1 MPSPSETAFPF
12 SVVPKFVGESWPLI
26 CGGLSG
32 FPQGL
37 TTREDGV
44 GGVSSGRL
52 SAVQEAV
59 LEVMDREAG
68 EQS

>member
-12 SVVPKFVGESWPLI
+12 SVVPKFVGESWPLM
-26 CGGLSG
+26 CGGLLG
-32 FPQGL
+32 FTQRL

-44 GGVSSGRL
+44 GGWLSGRL
-52 SAVQEAV
+52 SAVQEAA
-59 LEVMDREAG
+59 LEVMGGEAG